1 MKIVDGFP
9 PNYNKIVKHFKP
21 PPNAGFTYG
30 EIIYCPGVKEEKID
44 DDFLVHEGVHRKQQ
58 GDNPEAWW
66 DKYFIDPKFR
76 LEQEIEAYRTQF
88 KFYSNKNKSWLPFL
102 KRIASDFSSPMYGN
116 IISLQ
121 DAVKV
126 IMQKAN

>member
-66 DKYFIDPKFR
+66 DKYFIDPKF
-76 LEQEIEAYRTQF
+76 

-126 IMQKAN
+126 IMKKEN